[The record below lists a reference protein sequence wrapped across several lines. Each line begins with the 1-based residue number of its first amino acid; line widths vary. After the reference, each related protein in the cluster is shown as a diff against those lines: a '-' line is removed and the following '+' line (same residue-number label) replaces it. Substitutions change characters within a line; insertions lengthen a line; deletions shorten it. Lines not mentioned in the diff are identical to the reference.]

1 MTPQNTTMPAAD
13 STLRAPGALMA
24 AEILEQPE
32 ALARQLDLGH
42 ADIRRL
48 AATLRTSE
56 IRYVLLAARGTSDH
70 AALYAKYL
78 IETVLGLPAGL
89 ASPSSL
95 TVYGAE
101 PKMEGVLWLAV
112 SQSGGS
118 PDLVDSTAAAAR
130 GGAVTVA
137 VTNSPS
143 SPLATAA
150 QHHVDILAGPERAV
164 AATKSYTS
172 QLLALWLLID
182 AWAGGDGAEAS
193 ALPGH
198 AADVLARPE
207 ILEVADR
214 YRFVNHIITTGRG
227 FSYPTAREAALKLM
241 ETSYLAAH
249 AFSGADLLHGPFAMI
264 DEDRP
269 VIAIASPG
277 AGGRALSPVLE
288 RLAERGADVCL
299 VGDPAA
305 ARPTN
310 HVVPLPPVH
319 EQLSP
324 LLEILPLQRLAH
336 AMAAARHRDPDAPRG
351 LRKITETW

>member
-1 MTPQNTTMPAAD
+1 
-13 STLRAPGALMA
+13 
-24 AEILEQPE
+24 
-32 ALARQLDLGH
+32 
-42 ADIRRL
+42 
-48 AATLRTSE
+48 
-56 IRYVLLAARGTSDH
+56 
-70 AALYAKYL
+70 
-78 IETVLGLPAGL
+78 
-89 ASPSSL
+89 
-95 TVYGAE
+95 
-101 PKMEGVLWLAV
+101 V

-130 GGAVTVA
+130 GGALTVA
-137 VTNSPS
+137 VTNAPS
-143 SPLATAA
+143 SPLAGAA
-150 QHHVDILAGPERAV
+150 RHHLDILAGPERAV

-182 AWAGGDGAEAS
+182 AWAGGAGTDAL

-214 YRFVNHIITTGRG
+214 YRYVNHIITTGRG

-277 AGGRALSPVLE
+277 AGGRALQPVLE
-288 RLAERGADVCL
+288 RLAARGADVCL
-299 VGDPAA
+299 VGDPGA
-305 ARPTN
+305 ARPQN
-310 HVVPLPPVH
+310 HVVPLPAVS
-319 EQLSP
+319 EQLAP
-324 LLEILPLQRLAH
+324 VLEILPLQRLAH

>member
-1 MTPQNTTMPAAD
+1 MTPPNTVPTAAGAA
-13 STLRAPGALMA
+13 TQPPGVLMA
-24 AEILEQPE
+24 AEILEQPQ
-32 ALARQLDLGH
+32 ALARQLEHGRPE
-42 ADIRRL
+42 IRRL
-48 AATLRTSE
+48 AAVLRDAD

-101 PKMEGVLWLAV
+101 PRMDGVLWLAV

-130 GGAVTVA
+130 GGALTVA
-137 VTNSPS
+137 VTNAPS
-143 SPLATAA
+143 SPLAGAA
-150 QHHVDILAGPERAV
+150 RHHLDIMAGPERAV

-182 AWAGGDGAEAS
+182 AWAGGDGTDAL

-214 YRFVNHIITTGRG
+214 YRYVNHIITTGRG

-269 VIAIASPG
+269 VIAIASQG
-277 AGGRALSPVLE
+277 AGGRALQPVLE

-299 VGDPAA
+299 VGDPGA
-305 ARPTN
+305 ARPQN
-310 HVVPLPPVH
+310 HVVPLPAVS
-319 EQLSP
+319 EQLAP
-324 LLEILPLQRLAH
+324 VLEILPLQRLAH